1 MKLRLGSLLKAGR
14 LDGTGGGSGYKP
26 GLLPSEWR
34 LAAIRRLPKVLHQ
47 PDRPTTRLLEAVIVE
62 DLRWCELGKRRR
74 VHPRTAKRYAVAALR
89 QLAQVWR
96 LKSTLASASRE
107 KVWVKARERFGL
119 VFPRG
124 RA

>member
-107 KVWVKARERFGL
+107 KVWVKARTIWAGI
-119 VFPRG
+119 P
-124 RA
+124 